1 MGDAQ
6 PWPDGDELRA
16 RAYLRALRA
25 RPFGHQEPPMSNP
38 EPRAV
43 TPTRVIPAGAPLP
56 ARPPEQDELPP
67 WRTPPPPPPP
77 PAVVP
82 PPIPPQPGPAAQPL
96 EVHHVHEV
104 TLVWPDEEPEEPSR
118 WERFTA
124 WLGRYVRPWHA
135 VIALAGA
142 LLPIPGTGYS
152 AATTWHYTVGLAR
165 EDWGVGVG
173 YGFGLVPLCLAST
186 TVARRGGSPTRLF
199 VLTVTFIGSLAAFS
213 WWDPIQALTGV
224 PR

>member
-1 MGDAQ
+1 MTGPDA
-6 PWPDGDELRA
+6 DELRV
-16 RAYLRALRA
+16 RYLLRVRRV
-25 RPFGHQEPPMSNP
+25 RPFGHQEPPPMSDD
-38 EPRAV
+38 EPRRAV

-56 ARPPEQDELPP
+56 ARAPEPGEVPP

-77 PAVVP
+77 PPPVVP
-82 PPIPPQPGPAAQPL
+82 PPIPAQPGPAAQPL
-96 EVHHVHEV
+96 EVRHVHQV
-104 TLVWPDEEPEEPSR
+104 VLLWPDPEPEPSR

-142 LLPIPGTGYS
+142 LVPIPGTSYS

-165 EDWGVGVG
+165 HDFGVGWG
-173 YGFGLVPLCLAST
+173 YGFGLVPLALSAA
-186 TVARRGGSPTRLF
+186 TVARRGGSPARLF
-199 VLTVTFIGSLAAFS
+199 FLTVTFVGSLAAFS
-213 WWDPIQALTGV
+213 WWDPVQALTGV